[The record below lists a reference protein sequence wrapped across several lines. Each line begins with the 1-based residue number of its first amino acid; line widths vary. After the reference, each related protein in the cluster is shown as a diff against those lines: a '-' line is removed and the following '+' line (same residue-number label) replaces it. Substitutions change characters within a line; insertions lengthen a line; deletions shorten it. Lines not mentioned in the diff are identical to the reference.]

1 MIETRLIRLV
11 RERQAVEAED
21 ADVELIT
28 DVVRDV
34 LPDVLQEP
42 AVQDAIAQACAVGE
56 LRAAKRHHPTAR
68 GARRA

>member
-11 RERQAVEAED
+11 RERQERDDED
-21 ADVELIT
+21 TDIELIT
-28 DVVRDV
+28 DVVREV
-34 LPDVLQEP
+34 LPQVLQEP
-42 AVQDAIAQACAVGE
+42 DMQAAIAQACTVGE